1 MSTIYFLDET
11 NYVDL
16 LQKYNDIQACVGII
30 VIDNYEELMQRA
42 TEEEKL
48 KLTSG
53 IEKKIY
59 AWINKYNGLAIKS
72 ERDTYVCIFSQ
83 SEMKKV
89 KRRRIQKF

>member
-42 TEEEKL
+42 TEEEKI
-48 KLTSG
+48 KTYFWNR
-53 IEKKIY
+53 EKDICLDK
-59 AWINKYNGLAIKS
+59 
-72 ERDTYVCIFSQ
+72 
-83 SEMKKV
+83 
-89 KRRRIQKF
+89 